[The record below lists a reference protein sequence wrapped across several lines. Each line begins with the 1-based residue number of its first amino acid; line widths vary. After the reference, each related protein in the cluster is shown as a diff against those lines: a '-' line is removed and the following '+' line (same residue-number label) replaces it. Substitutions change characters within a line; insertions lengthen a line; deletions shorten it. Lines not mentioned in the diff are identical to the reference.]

1 MSKEKIILEDL
12 GRIAYQQA
20 WDYQKQLFQSVL
32 EAKKEGITHKNYL
45 LFCEHPP
52 VYTLGKSGNREHLL
66 INDEMLRK
74 IGATFQPIDR
84 GGDITFHGPGQ
95 LVGYPIFDLDTF
107 TLSIKDFVFQIEA
120 VIIRT
125 LKHYGIFASRIEH
138 ATGVWIDAGK
148 PNVRKIAAIGMRIH
162 NKVSMHGF
170 ALNVN
175 TDLEYFSHIIPCGIT
190 DKGVTS
196 LQKELGHTVEMK
208 EVKEYLIEEFETLF
222 EQEIMIRRSSL
233 KSPTT

>member
-12 GRIAYQQA
+12 GRIEYQQA

-32 EAKKEGITHKNYL
+32 DVKKEGKTQNNHL

-66 INDEMLRK
+66 IDDKMLRQK
-74 IGATFQPIDR
+74 GATFQTTDR
-84 GGDITFHGPGQ
+84 GGDITYHGPGQ

-107 TLSIKDFVFQIEA
+107 PLSIKDFVFQIEA

-125 LKHYGIFASRIEH
+125 LKHYDIFASRIEH
-138 ATGVWIDAGK
+138 ATGVWIDSGNPKA
-148 PNVRKIAAIGMRIH
+148 RKIAAIGMRIH

-170 ALNVN
+170 ALNIN

-196 LQKELGHTVEMK
+196 LQKELGRPVDMD
-208 EVKEYLIEEFETLF
+208 EVKEFLIKEFETIF
-222 EQEIMIRRSSL
+222 EQEILIRPSSL